1 MCKWERTERARKN
14 PNTAALSY
22 PSVRCDDVMFCPDYG
37 LANYSLETARTRCA
51 AGHDG
56 WYEQMNEGKHTG
68 KASESGSPEQG
79 DVTKRGKWYFKAIL
93 CLFLSHKLKIKF
105 LTNRFEKRR

>member
-1 MCKWERTERARKN
+1 
-14 PNTAALSY
+14 
-22 PSVRCDDVMFCPDYG
+22 MFCPDYG

-68 KASESGSPEQG
+68 KASESGPPEQG